1 MKKIAVCLCLALLCS
16 VVAATAADNRLRV
29 VAGTSLIADI
39 VADLMPNRCEIL
51 TLVQGSS
58 CPGHESATTHDY
70 VFAAK
75 ATLLLIHP
83 FQRHLPPVCAMLEA
97 VNNPSLAIVEVS
109 PRSSWLIP
117 DVQKRATREIAAAL
131 ERAAPGQAAD
141 IRQRTQ
147 ARLHKIDV
155 VAAQWRT
162 ALTRIKGKR
171 VIAANMQAEFAQW
184 AGFEVVRTYG
194 RAEDVNAQGLAK
206 ILRAVNG
213 TDIRAVIDNYQSGSD
228 TGLPLALELGVPH
241 VVLSNF
247 PGSSD
252 DAPDYFSLL
261 RRNVALLQTL

>member
-16 VVAATAADNRLRV
+16 VVAANAASNKLRV

-39 VADLMPNRCEIL
+39 VADLMPNHSAIL

-58 CPGHESATTHDY
+58 CPGHESANTHDY

-75 ATLLLIHP
+75 ANLLLIHP
-83 FQRHLPPVCAMLEA
+83 FQRHLPQVGAMLEA
-97 VNNPSLAIVEVS
+97 VNNPSLAIVEIS

-117 DVQKRATREIAAAL
+117 EVQKQAVREIAAAL
-131 ERAAPGQAAD
+131 ERAAPNQASD

-155 VAAQWRT
+155 VAAEGRSTLQ
-162 ALTRIKGKR
+162 RIKGKR
-171 VIAANMQAEFAQW
+171 VIAALMQAEFAQW
-184 AGFEVVRTYG
+184 AGLDVVQTFG

-206 ILRAVNG
+206 ILGAVKNAN
-213 TDIRAVIDNYQSGSD
+213 IRGVIDNSQSGSD

-261 RRNVALLQTL
+261 RRNLALLQTL